1 MDKKDI
7 KTIFL
12 DYDGTLHDSL
22 HVYAPA
28 FRKAYRHLVEHHG
41 LKEKKWRDE
50 EFGRFLGM
58 TPKEMWD
65 IFGADLPEQVKA
77 EASAILGEEMRRLV
91 EDGHARLYEGALATL
106 ADLRKKGY
114 KLVFISNCKDYY
126 MRAHAKVFG
135 LGEYFDR
142 MVCSDTFEGIE
153 AKHLV
158 LERVKADFPEKMAIV
173 GDRHHDMEAG
183 RFNGLLTIAARYGF
197 GGKEELQDADIHI
210 EDVTELQELF

>member
-28 FRKAYRHLVEHHG
+28 FRKAYRHLVENHG
-41 LKEKKWRDE
+41 LEEKRWADAE
-50 EFGRFLGM
+50 LGQFLGM

-65 IFGADLPEQVKA
+65 IFGADLPEEVKA
-77 EASAILGEEMRRLV
+77 EASTILGQEMQRLV
-91 EDGHARLYEGALATL
+91 EDGHARLFDNALATL
-106 ADLRKKGY
+106 SDLKKKGY
-114 KLVFISNCKDYY
+114 KLIFISNCKNYY
-126 MRAHAKVFG
+126 MHAHAKVFG
-135 LGEYFDR
+135 LDDYFDR
-142 MVCSDTFEGIE
+142 MVCSDTFADIE

-158 LERVKADFPEKMAIV
+158 LARVKKDFPERMAIV

-183 RFNGLLTIAARYGF
+183 RKNNLLTIAARYGF
-197 GGKEELQDADIHI
+197 GDSDELEEADHTI
-210 EDVTELQELF
+210 EDITELQKVF